1 MKLELIYLSGY
12 LRPGQTFASILAEA
26 ADEAEGCPL
35 GIPSC
40 SGEAFNWLDEAH
52 PRAEN
57 RLLYQKSTCLNV
69 NITYTPSQKYLE

>member
-40 SGEAFNWLDEAH
+40 SGEAFN
-52 PRAEN
+52 
-57 RLLYQKSTCLNV
+57 
-69 NITYTPSQKYLE
+69 